1 MLNTIN
7 SKIMAFR
14 PCFSREAA
22 FGWFAIVVFSFM
34 VRDDGLGVSSIIR
47 DLMLPASHY
56 LSLIHFFHADSW
68 SLDCIRRRWCEL
80 VAGNENLMKCNGRA
94 VLIGDGV
101 KQPKEGLRMPGV
113 IRLVQE
119 SGTVSKLEYIFGH
132 MFGAVGV
139 VLQGEGF
146 KKFCLP
152 LYITIQ
158 QGLWFMHLWNGMDK
172 EPPGSH
178 VEQVI
183 DCAGKASAVIGKC
196 YLVLDR
202 YFLTVKA
209 LLRRE
214 LYKTQN
220 GHLLLEFVT
229 RAKSN
234 CRAYEQPDTE
244 AGKRGR
250 KPKKGAAVR
259 LSDLFKTE
267 RFQHAT
273 VLMYGR
279 MEDVEYCHRVLLW
292 GKGLYM
298 PLLFVL
304 VKWNG
309 QMAIYVST
317 DLELDPIK
325 VIELYAVRFSIE
337 ETFRELK
344 QRLFGFAY
352 HFWCKSLPKLNRFA
366 KAGDISNMHEVN
378 SY

>member
-1 MLNTIN
+1 MSERTCLAQSYLRSAHTSASSQAKVNEMLNTIN

-22 FGWFAIVVFSFM
+22 FGWFVIVVFSFM
-34 VRDDGLGVSSIIR
+34 VRDDGLGVSSIVR

-101 KQPKEGLRMPGV
+101 KQSKEGLRMPGV
-113 IRLVQE
+113 VRLVQE

-183 DCAGKASAVIGKC
+183 DCVENRIKLVTAVFCWSSLPGLSQIAGHISNRILQQASVAASPRRA
-196 YLVLDR
+196 LR
-202 YFLTVKA
+202 YA
-209 LLRRE
+209 LATCSR
-214 LYKTQN
+214 QN
-220 GHLLLEFVT
+220 G
-229 RAKSN
+229 S
-234 CRAYEQPDTE
+234 
-244 AGKRGR
+244 
-250 KPKKGAAVR
+250 
-259 LSDLFKTE
+259 
-267 RFQHAT
+267 
-273 VLMYGR
+273 
-279 MEDVEYCHRVLLW
+279 
-292 GKGLYM
+292 
-298 PLLFVL
+298 
-304 VKWNG
+304 
-309 QMAIYVST
+309 ST
-317 DLELDPIK
+317 LQ
-325 VIELYAVRFSIE
+325 S
-337 ETFRELK
+337 
-344 QRLFGFAY
+344 
-352 HFWCKSLPKLNRFA
+352 
-366 KAGDISNMHEVN
+366 
-378 SY
+378 